1 NLKGK
6 EIGVPF
12 TRLCCWMKSGPGIV
26 GQIGYEKKLEFTVI
40 GDTVNLAS
48 RIEYLNKELGK
59 DILIS
64 ESKYKQ
70 AKDHFNFV
78 ELPPVWIRG
87 KEKPQDVYAVLGW
100 KDDQDCPKS
109 LE

>member
-1 NLKGK
+1 
-6 EIGVPF
+6 
-12 TRLCCWMKSGPGIV
+12 MIV
-26 GQIGYEKKLEFTVI
+26 GQIGSEKKLEFTVI

-48 RIEYLNKELGK
+48 RIEYLNKEFGT

-64 ESKYKQ
+64 ESTYQQ

-87 KEKPQDVYAVLGW
+87 KEKPQVVYAVLGW

-109 LE
+109 LEELRTLCGIPDPENPSRSLA